1 MRFTTSSA
9 ILKEALSSVAG
20 ASPSKTSMTI
30 LECALLERDGDR
42 LCLSATDLDVSVIKR
57 IDVHHEAESGIERIA
72 VPARRLLD
80 TLRALPELPV
90 TFVADAEFRFSL
102 TTDQGVYRMG
112 GFDGADFPALPE
124 LSDGEHIES
133 TGAIL
138 RRAWDKTGFA
148 ASTDSSRIAMTG
160 ICFQIDPD
168 RGRAVATDGHRLVK
182 FTLNAL
188 TSSQS
193 AQFVVPGKAFSLAAR
208 VASDGACSIVVGTEH
223 VSFDYGDTRVFA
235 RLIEARYPNYEA
247 VIPRENDKR
256 CVVHRQSLLSAI
268 QRANLYASQTTRQ
281 IRLHFADNSLEVL
294 AEDLERASEARETVV
309 CEYDKEDQ
317 LMAFNGEYLVEVLRH
332 LESEHVAFDLGHR
345 DRAGIVTPLEQTE
358 GEDIMMLIMPV
369 MLSTYA

>member
-1 MRFTTSSA
+1 M
-9 ILKEALSSVAG
+9 
-20 ASPSKTSMTI
+20 
-30 LECALLERDGDR
+30 LERDGDR

-57 IDVHHEAESGIERIA
+57 IDVHHETDNGIDRIA

-90 TFVADAEFRFSL
+90 TFVSDAEFRLSL
-102 TTDQGVYRMG
+102 KTDQGVYRMAG
-112 GFDGADFPALPE
+112 YDGADYPALPE
-124 LSDGEHIES
+124 LSDGEHIET
-133 TGAIL
+133 TGAVL
-138 RRAWDKTGFA
+138 RRALAMTSFA

-182 FTLNAL
+182 FTLDAL
-188 TSSQS
+188 TSPR
-193 AQFVVPGKAFSLAAR
+193 AVQFVVPSKAFSLAAR
-208 VASDGACSIVVGTEH
+208 VASAGPCGIVVGADH
-223 VSFDYGDTRVFA
+223 VSFDYGDARVFA
-235 RLIEARYPNYEA
+235 RLIDARYPNYEA

-281 IRLHFADNSLEVL
+281 IRLHFADDSLEVL
-294 AEDLERASEARETVV
+294 AEDLERASEARESVV
-309 CEYDKEDQ
+309 CEYDKEVL

-345 DRAGIVTPLEQTE
+345 DRAGIVTPVEQTD
-358 GEDIMMLIMPV
+358 GEEVMMLIMPV
-369 MLSTYA
+369 MLNTYA